1 MDTVTYPD
9 PSTVE
14 FVNRFMIPFRANTQA
29 FANLAGNYGIQYTPT
44 VLTVDGEGKEHHR
57 TVGFMEP
64 KEFIPS
70 LMFGVAKAN
79 FGNSLGKR
87 AIAMLDVLLLEYPRS
102 GIAAEATKLKQEWVR
117 LGVGK

>member
-29 FANLAGNYGIQYTPT
+29 LANLSGNYAIQYTPT

-102 GIAAEATKLKQEWVR
+102 GIAAEATKLKQEWLN

>member
-9 PSTVE
+9 SKTVE

-29 FANLAGNYGIQYTPT
+29 YANLAGNYGIQYTPT

-87 AIAMLDVLLLEYPRS
+87 AMAMLDVLLLEYPRS
-102 GIAAEATKLKQEWVR
+102 GIAAEATKLKQEWVN